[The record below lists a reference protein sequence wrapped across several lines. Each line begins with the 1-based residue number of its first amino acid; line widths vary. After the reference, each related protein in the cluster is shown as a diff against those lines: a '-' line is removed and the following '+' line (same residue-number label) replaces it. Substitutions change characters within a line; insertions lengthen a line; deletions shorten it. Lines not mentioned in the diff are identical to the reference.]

1 MPIAW
6 QPYRS
11 WNFCVSED
19 EKKKKN
25 QSLLSNAFNVY
36 NVRVFC
42 EYLVTWYSSEIFVN
56 CSNLF
61 LFRFWYKCSK
71 IYTWKYLKQYVT
83 ISHVL
88 LISLNQNV

>member
-42 EYLVTWYSSEIFVN
+42 EYLVT
-56 CSNLF
+56 
-61 LFRFWYKCSK
+61 
-71 IYTWKYLKQYVT
+71 
-83 ISHVL
+83 
-88 LISLNQNV
+88 